1 MWRIISIVTGIVSF
15 IAILFY
21 WEKRQKAIADDHYY
35 LYGDSLYQGA
45 SEEKVIHTP
54 PPEDHLYSQYTSE
67 IDSGEEIS
75 SMIH

>member
-1 MWRIISIVTGIVSF
+1 MWRIISIITGVVSF

-21 WEKRQKAIADDHYY
+21 WEKRQQVIEDDQYY

-54 PPEDHLYSQYTSE
+54 SPKDHIKSQYTSDIE
-67 IDSGEEIS
+67 SDDEIS